1 MHYTQ
6 TQRAGNFESA
16 AGGNHRTREHDER
29 AVKGALQQRRTA
41 AKGVHERRKKGKN
54 ARLLTL
60 VYTFYY
66 QEGRPLCAK
75 DGLTALQKPKGA
87 PRRTF
92 CNEMMPRRTLP
103 AHTFALV
110 YNMTT
115 YPAPKLAQP
124 RQSQETT

>member
-1 MHYTQ
+1 MSVTKQVKTQ
-6 TQRAGNFESA
+6 VFF
-16 AGGNHRTREHDER
+16 
-29 AVKGALQQRRTA
+29 
-41 AKGVHERRKKGKN
+41 
-54 ARLLTL
+54 TL
-60 VYTFYY
+60 VYTFCD
-66 QEGRPLCAK
+66 QEGRSASARRTGWQPCK
-75 DGLTALQKPKGA
+75 NPKEHLA
-87 PRRTF
+87 STF

>member
-1 MHYTQ
+1 M
-6 TQRAGNFESA
+6 
-16 AGGNHRTREHDER
+16 
-29 AVKGALQQRRTA
+29 
-41 AKGVHERRKKGKN
+41 
-54 ARLLTL
+54 TL
-60 VYTFYY
+60 VYTFCE
-66 QEGRPLCAK
+66 QEGRSRICAK
-75 DGLTALQKPKGA
+75 DGLAALQKVPIKHLA
-87 PRRTF
+87 STF

>member
-1 MHYTQ
+1 MTK
-6 TQRAGNFESA
+6 RAA
-16 AGGNHRTREHDER
+16 
-29 AVKGALQQRRTA
+29 
-41 AKGVHERRKKGKN
+41 
-54 ARLLTL
+54 
-60 VYTFYY
+60 
-66 QEGRPLCAK
+66 PLCAK
-75 DGLTALQKPKGA
+75 DGLTALQKVPKEYLA
-87 PRRTF
+87 STF

>member
-1 MHYTQ
+1 MSVTKQVKTQ
-6 TQRAGNFESA
+6 EFCRSCTPFATKRAA
-16 AGGNHRTREHDER
+16 P
-29 AVKGALQQRRTA
+29 ALR
-41 AKGVHERRKKGKN
+41 
-54 ARLLTL
+54 
-60 VYTFYY
+60 
-66 QEGRPLCAK
+66 EGRVGSPAK
-75 DGLTALQKPKGA
+75 VPKEHLA
-87 PRRTF
+87 STF